1 VTLTTDLLLVGR
13 YRLVAQIAVGGMG
26 EVWRADDLR
35 LRRPVAVKSLRSEY
49 STPAFRERLRAEA
62 RHTASLAHPG
72 VAQVYEYVELPAA
85 APGQEPAG
93 YLVMEYVDGEPL
105 STLLARVGRL
115 PAASTMDIIGQAA
128 LGLQAAHDAGIVH
141 RDVKPG
147 NLLLRADG
155 VVKVTDFGIA
165 WAGGALT
172 DPLART
178 GETGLVIG
186 TAYYLSPEQA
196 AGRKVTPA
204 SDVYALGVVA
214 YECLA
219 GRRPFLGS
227 TPLAVA
233 MAHVRTPPPP
243 LPDDVPEQVRDL
255 VAGALA
261 KDPLHRP
268 PSAGHLGRAALALR
282 GGPGPTGPQ
291 PVAAAPARRHRSL
304 VASVL
309 SLLTVIALALLLRG
323 CAGTGSTRD
332 AVPSLFDNSSELSG
346 AGTRAPARTV
356 LPGMRDS
363 GAVTAA
369 PPVGGGGVAAPP
381 VSGGGVT
388 APPIPAGERT
398 HGAGR

>member
-1 VTLTTDLLLVGR
+1 VTLPTDLLLVGR
-13 YRLVAQIAVGGMG
+13 YRLVSRIAVGGMG

-35 LRRPVAVKSLRSEY
+35 LRRPVAVKSLRGEY

-62 RHTASLAHPG
+62 RHTAGLAHPG
-72 VAQVYEYVELPAA
+72 VAQVYEYLELPAA
-85 APGQEPAG
+85 APGREPAG

-105 STLLARVGRL
+105 SALLARVGRL
-115 PAASTMDIIGQAA
+115 SPASTMDIVGQAA
-128 LGLQAAHDAGIVH
+128 LGLQAAHEAGIVH

-178 GETGLVIG
+178 GETGLVLG

-219 GRRPFLGS
+219 GRRPFLGTS
-227 TPLAVA
+227 PLAVA
-233 MAHVRTPPPP
+233 MAHARTPVPP
-243 LPDDVPEQVRDL
+243 LPDDVPEPVRDL

-261 KDPLHRP
+261 KNPLHRP

-282 GGPGPTGPQ
+282 GRPGGAGPE
-291 PVAAAPARRHRSL
+291 PVAAAPTRLQRSL
-304 VASVL
+304 VVSVF
-309 SLLTVIALALLLRG
+309 SLVTVVAVALLLRG
-323 CAGTGSTRD
+323 CEGAGSTRD
-332 AVPSLFDNSSELSG
+332 AVPSLFDNSSKSSM

-363 GAVTAA
+363 GAV
-369 PPVGGGGVAAPP
+369 VAAPP
-381 VSGGGVT
+381 V
-388 APPIPAGERT
+388 PAGERT